1 MVSSVGHSQSDPQKE
16 PIPMDIVLDTCPAPE
31 CNLTPRD
38 VSGLL
43 ERLAAYHTLFGPAFA
58 RSDQSEHSEVY
69 LRGLLSAC
77 ERKSIEPMALHL
89 GVPIRPLQYFIGQ
102 SSWAIEPI
110 IAQHQRLVG
119 ATLGEEDGAFLVDEC
134 GVVKQGHNSVGVAPQ
149 YCGSVGKVANAQV
162 GVYLG
167 YASRKGY
174 TLLDGQLFLP
184 ELWFGEAYADKRA
197 ATELPTTLESKT
209 KPEIA
214 LELLRQ
220 AVARGS
226 VRARWLAADAL
237 YGNSPAFR
245 DGVAALNLYYFTA
258 ISCDTLIWRRQV
270 ALVVPSYSG
279 KGRKPSNLRLK
290 TPSNAPYRVDALA
303 KRLPKNAWKRTTIKE
318 GSKGPIVSDVAMVR
332 VTEARDGLPGPRLW
346 LVIRRNVADPSDVRY
361 YLSNAPETTT
371 EAELA
376 RMLGMR
382 WPVELTF
389 EQGKQEV
396 GLDDY
401 EVRSWPGWHHHMVM
415 VMLAHHF
422 LVWVRVAWKD
432 RAPALTLNQV
442 RLLLASVLPR
452 VVFDAKRAL
461 FLVQYYQ
468 RRNHAAYLSHRR
480 RKLKELDALAEQEAQ
495 KRRRYPGRPPKQRPA
510 LAMS

>member
-1 MVSSVGHSQSDPQKE
+1 
-16 PIPMDIVLDTCPAPE
+16 MDIVLDTCPAPE

-38 VSGLL
+38 LSGLL
-43 ERLAAYHTLFGPAFA
+43 DYLAAYHAHFAPAFA
-58 RSDQSEHSEVY
+58 RSDQTERAEMY

-89 GVPIRPLQYFIGQ
+89 GVPIRPLQHFIGQ
-102 SSWAIEPI
+102 STWSIEPI
-110 IAQHQRLVG
+110 VAQHQRLVG
-119 ATLGEEDGAFLVDEC
+119 ATLAEEDGTFLVDEC
-134 GVVKQGHNSVGVAPQ
+134 GVVKQGHDSVGVASQ
-149 YCGSVGKVANAQV
+149 YCGSVGKVANSQV

-174 TLLDGQLFLP
+174 TLLDGQLFIP
-184 ELWFGEAYADKRA
+184 ELWFGEAYADKRLS
-197 ATELPTTLESKT
+197 TEMPVTLESKT

-226 VRARWLAADAL
+226 VSARWLAADAL

-245 DGVAALNLYYFTA
+245 DGVAALSLYYFTA

-279 KGRKPSNLRLK
+279 KGRKPSKVRLK
-290 TPSNAPYRVDALA
+290 TPSNAPYQVDFLA
-303 KRLPKNAWKRTTIKE
+303 KRLPKRAWKRTTIKE
-318 GSKGPIVSDVAMVR
+318 GSKGPIVCDVAIVR

-346 LVIRRNVADPSDVRY
+346 LIIRRNVADPSDVRY

-371 EAELA
+371 ETELA

-389 EQGKQEV
+389 EQGKGEV
-396 GLDDY
+396 GMEDY
-401 EVRSWPGWHHHMVM
+401 EVRSWQGWHHHMVL

-422 LVWVRVAWKD
+422 LVWVRLEWKE
-432 RAPALTLNQV
+432 RAGALTLNQV
-442 RLLLASVLPR
+442 RLLLTSVLPR
-452 VVFDAKRAL
+452 AVFDAERAL

-480 RKLKELDALAEQEAQ
+480 RKLKELAALAEQEAQ
-495 KRRRYPGRPPKQRPA
+495 RRRRYPGRPPKHRPVTA
-510 LAMS
+510 TS